1 MTTVKIK
8 SGDWEVEAT
17 TTRHFEYP
25 SDTRS
30 FITSAI
36 DSAVKNY
43 IEPKPSLKQSD
54 LDIRD
59 NKIMLLEEDLEVVHL
74 YLDGLRIERKDESG
88 ETYSIVGRIKEMEKR
103 FFRTLSEVE
112 SSYLKMQDKMI
123 KPELVDDL
131 LSAQRGNCYV
141 AVLSKCKDEEIA
153 KAAGNA
159 PEPGGNWKKYY
170 LQGNNSA
177 ETIESLDDIKRSPD
191 MGEIELTRD
200 AE

>member
-8 SGDWEVEAT
+8 SGDWEVEAS

-25 SDTRS
+25 SDTRG

-43 IEPKPSLKQSD
+43 IEPKSSIKQSD

-59 NKIMLLEEDLEVVHL
+59 NQIMLLKEDLEVVHM

-88 ETYSIVGRIKEMEKR
+88 EIYSIVGRIKELEKR

-112 SSYLKMQDKMI
+112 SSYLKIQDKMI
-123 KPELVDDL
+123 KPELIDDL

-141 AVLSKCKDEEIA
+141 AVLNKCRDEEIA

-159 PEPGGNWKKYY
+159 PEPGGDWKKYY
-170 LQGNNSA
+170 LQDNNST
-177 ETIESLDDIKRSPD
+177 ETIESLDDLKRDPD
-191 MGEIELTRD
+191 QEIELTTD